1 MHKIYGYIYIIVNNV
16 NGKTYVGK
24 KRLYKKNW
32 NEDNYM
38 GSGVHLF
45 AAKKK
50 YGIENF
56 EKFLICYTSSEK
68 DACEKEQFWIAHYKS
83 LGKAEYNETAGGDGL
98 INSSLATRQKM
109 SLSHKDKPRSDETK
123 RKISEALKGKPT
135 WSKGKKLS
143 EEHKRKLSETNKG
156 HKVSEE
162 TKKKISEAQK
172 SLKLSEEHRRKLSET
187 HKGIHK
193 GKHWKVVNGKRFWY

>member
-1 MHKIYGYIYIIVNNV
+1 MIVNNI
-16 NGKTYVGK
+16 NGHTYVGK
-24 KRLYKKNW
+24 RKLHKNKQW
-32 NEDNYM
+32 YNDNYM
-38 GSGVHLF
+38 GSGVHLCC
-45 AAKKK
+45 AQDK

-56 EKFLICYTSSEK
+56 EKFLITWTYSEE
-68 DACEKEQFWIAHYKS
+68 DACEKEKFWISHYKS

-98 INSSLATRQKM
+98 VNPSLATRQKIGEA
-109 SLSHKDKPRSDETK
+109 HKGKKHSDETK
-123 RKISEALKGKPT
+123 RKISEAMKGKLA
-135 WSKGKKLS
+135 WNKGKKLS

-193 GKHWKVVNGKRFWY
+193 GKHWKVVNGKRVWY